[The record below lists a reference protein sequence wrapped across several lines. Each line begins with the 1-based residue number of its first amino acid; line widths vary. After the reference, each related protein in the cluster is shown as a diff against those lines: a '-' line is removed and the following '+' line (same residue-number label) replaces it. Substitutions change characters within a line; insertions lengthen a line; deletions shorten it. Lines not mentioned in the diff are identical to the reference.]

1 MKVLADLVVS
11 FMLVGIGAYGG
22 GMATIPLI
30 QYEIV
35 TKRYWLNIKEM
46 GEILAI
52 AQMTPGPIAINSAT
66 FTGYKMGG
74 IIGSTLATIAVILPS
89 LLLLTFFGPL
99 VLDRFEN
106 NPYYLRLS
114 SGIQVGVTSLITY
127 AVYSYGCAVI
137 KGWFDFAIAL
147 TAFLLL
153 VFSEKKLHPIIVIL
167 ICGILGLIFY

>member
-35 TKRYWLNIKEM
+35 TKRYWLKIKEM

-89 LLLLTFFGPL
+89 LLLLTFFSPL
-99 VLDRFEN
+99 VLDRFEKN
-106 NPYYLRLS
+106 LYYLRLS
-114 SGIQVGVTSLITY
+114 CGKQVGVTSLITY

-137 KGWFDFAIAL
+137 KGWLDFAIAL

-167 ICGILGLIFY
+167 ICGVLGLIVY